1 MSGLRNFV
9 EQSSVGTTLED
20 ATNAVNNNRNKISQT
35 LGPAINKQLPIIFA
49 IRNHSHNLVYAL
61 LKAGADINRALS
73 EAQRVNDGSLTDQYI
88 INILQ
93 NRTAS
98 IEATRRKADADN
110 AASELTIVEA
120 IAATVTDKKKVAD
133 AAAADEATKGDAFA
147 AAKAA
152 FDSAKAE
159 FDSAA
164 VAAKTAKAVADDAE
178 YSASL
183 VDSLKATAAAK
194 AAAAVITPGFAA
206 AIAADNNLAP
216 YNTTASGPSASGPF
230 ASDPSASGPS
240 APSSGGARKYK
251 SRKSKRSRK
260 LKRRTR

>member
-1 MSGLRNFV
+1 MFA
-9 EQSSVGTTLED
+9 EQSTVGTTLEG
-20 ATNAVNNNRNKISQT
+20 ATNVVNNNLNIINQAW
-35 LGPAINKQLPIIFA
+35 GPNNNRRRPIIIA
-49 IRNHSHNLVYAL
+49 IRQHSHNLVYAL
-61 LKAGADINRALS
+61 LKAGANINGALS

-98 IEATRRKADADN
+98 IEATRRKADTDN

-133 AAAADEATKGDAFA
+133 AAAAAFA

-164 VAAKTAKAVADDAE
+164 DATARASYAVHDAE
-178 YSASL
+178 YNASR
-183 VDSLKATAAAK
+183 VDSLKAAAAAA
-194 AAAAVITPGFAA
+194 AAAAVITPDIAA

-216 YNTTASGPSASGPF
+216 YNTTVSGTSVSGPSASGPF

-240 APSSGGARKYK
+240 APSSGGDRKYK

>member
-1 MSGLRNFV
+1 MSALRIFA
-9 EQSSVGTTLED
+9 EQSTVGTTLEG
-20 ATNAVNNNRNKISQT
+20 ATNVVNNNLNIINQAW
-35 LGPAINKQLPIIFA
+35 GPNNNRRRPIIIA
-49 IRNHSHNLVYAL
+49 IRRHSHNLVYAL
-61 LKAGADINRALS
+61 LKAGADIHGALS

-110 AASELTIVEA
+110 AASELTTVEA

-164 VAAKTAKAVADDAE
+164 AAAKTAKAVADDAE
-178 YSASL
+178 YNASR
-183 VDSLKATAAAK
+183 VDSLKAAATAA
-194 AAAAVITPGFAA
+194 AAAAVITPDIAA

-216 YNTTASGPSASGPF
+216 YNTTVSGPSVSGPF